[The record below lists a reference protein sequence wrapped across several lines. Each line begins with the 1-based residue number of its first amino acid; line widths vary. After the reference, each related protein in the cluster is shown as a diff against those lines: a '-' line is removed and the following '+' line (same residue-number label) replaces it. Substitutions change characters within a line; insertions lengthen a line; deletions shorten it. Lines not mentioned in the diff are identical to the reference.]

1 MNESDTEL
9 HRLSESEHE
18 SQLLAQLA
26 QARSRLDEAATAW
39 RERLQWQQANA
50 AGLFERRE
58 SDRFKADLKALRSD
72 PFAMAGVFGR
82 TWHSAAWL
90 NGLWQAVLAGLSSAA
105 GVTWQQ
111 IKNVVTATGGDW
123 RADQA
128 DIERGRLVALFIS
141 LAPDPEALLKH
152 WVADSLGMT
161 ERNKTRKRRS
171 KALAVLASGEG
182 RHRIDQ
188 PESQSIDG
196 FESVADVM
204 RFETVMAR
212 ARHFLAMAPKAEIAR
227 AALRATAADE
237 TKIWPA
243 RAEMLRQAH
252 EAERER
258 CVAAKVVLE
267 LGSASD
273 IRETRRLRRDR
284 DRAERLVARLERAIE
299 ALRKKAAKVAKRP
312 STASKTD
319 AARIRHRRDEIRASK
334 ADERTFGIRGA
345 ESESNFELVEPN
357 TDSDSNEAENKT
369 ESTISQ
375 KFADDKH
382 AESNSTELPL
392 RRPDPAKVATAW
404 RRREREKSK
413 KSRNGSNRSRDRSQN
428 PGESPHQAGFG
439 VFETGASASGLVRHS

>member
-299 ALRKKAAKVAKRP
+299 ALRKPQKLNSSTTRQAGQAKVQPVARRHRSNGIESAPFEVSKVEPSEFQSSAFATVEVAANLTQHPAESYRTCEAKANSEEPRDETTMEKLEAKCLVSSKRP
-312 STASKTD
+312 
-319 AARIRHRRDEIRASK
+319 H
-334 ADERTFGIRGA
+334 
-345 ESESNFELVEPN
+345 
-357 TDSDSNEAENKT
+357 
-369 ESTISQ
+369 
-375 KFADDKH
+375 
-382 AESNSTELPL
+382 
-392 RRPDPAKVATAW
+392 RRPDPRMIAKTI
-404 RRREREKSK
+404 R
-413 KSRNGSNRSRDRSQN
+413 GRSQSGFRK
-428 PGESPHQAGFG
+428 PGSKPAC
-439 VFETGASASGLVRHS
+439 ANLN